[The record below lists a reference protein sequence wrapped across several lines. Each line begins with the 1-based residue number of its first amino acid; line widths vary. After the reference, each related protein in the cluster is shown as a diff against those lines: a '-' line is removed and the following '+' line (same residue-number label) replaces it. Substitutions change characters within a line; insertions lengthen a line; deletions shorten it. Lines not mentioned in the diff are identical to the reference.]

1 MMVVKDLG
9 VDGYS
14 RWHRM
19 YGSYSQ
25 QSTFSHKSSLLGVAS
40 IAVSHQLQSHIN
52 CSFCVLLLPIS
63 LSIMSQLIRSM

>member
-40 IAVSHQLQSHIN
+40 IAVSVTEPVIRQIDAPIR
-52 CSFCVLLLPIS
+52 FLLKRP
-63 LSIMSQLIRSM
+63 RRRPN